1 MELAGEGDIMTAISD
16 WPTQPMAI
24 PDTAT
29 ITPRQTRRETRGQ
42 LLRFAGVGIL
52 NTALDVLVLNL
63 LLWLFTLHTAG
74 MVLFANTL
82 AYAVG
87 AVNSFC
93 WNKYW
98 TFRQHD
104 RVTRSEILRFAA
116 TTAGGIALN
125 DLLLWLAGH
134 IWLPAPGYTT
144 LWANVAK
151 IIAIGGT
158 VLLSYLGMRLWVF
171 ARRASHPP
179 ASASQIAARALD
191 QRITLSRAL
200 AHHGISVVLP
210 AYNEEQAIESTLADV
225 LCTLDEWNADFEVIV
240 VNDGSADR
248 TGALVGAVMRRD
260 ARVRLITHPA
270 NQGYGAALADGFAA
284 ATKDLTFFM
293 DADGQF
299 TLRDLVHLLIHIDGA
314 DAVLGYRL
322 HRQDSGLRLLNAW
335 GWNVLVALTLGVRV
349 RDLDCAFK
357 LFHTDFLHRHPPET
371 RSALIN
377 AELLY
382 RLKNAGAT
390 YCQVGVQHL
399 PRRGG
404 RATGANPRVIAR
416 ALLDLMV
423 SARRWRRETEMVRL
437 QAREA
442 SG

>member
-1 MELAGEGDIMTAISD
+1 
-16 WPTQPMAI
+16 
-24 PDTAT
+24 
-29 ITPRQTRRETRGQ
+29 
-42 LLRFAGVGIL
+42 
-52 NTALDVLVLNL
+52 
-63 LLWLFTLHTAG
+63 
-74 MVLFANTL
+74 NTL
-82 AYAVG
+82 AYAVC

-98 TFRQHD
+98 TFRRHD
-104 RVTRSEILRFAA
+104 RVTRAEILRFVA

-125 DLLLWLAGH
+125 DFLLWLAGH
-134 IWLPAPGYTT
+134 IWLPASGHTA
-144 LWANVAK
+144 LWTNVAK
-151 IIAIGGT
+151 VVAIGGT

-179 ASASQIAARALD
+179 ASASQLAAKALD
-191 QRITLSRAL
+191 QRIALSRAL
-200 AHHGISVVLP
+200 ARHGISVVLP

-225 LCTLDEWNADFEVIV
+225 LSTLDEWNADFEVIV

-248 TGALVGAVMRRD
+248 TGAMVDAVMRRD
-260 ARVRLITHPA
+260 ARVCLITHPT

-299 TLRDLVHLLIHIDGA
+299 AIRDLARLLIHIDGA

-335 GWNVLVALTLGVRV
+335 GWNVLVALVLVVRV

-357 LFHTDFLHRHPPET
+357 LFHTRFLQEHPPET

-382 RLKNAGAT
+382 RLNSAGAI
-390 YCQVGVQHL
+390 YQQVGVRHL

-404 RATGANPRVIAR
+404 RATGANPHVIAR
-416 ALLDLMV
+416 ALWDLAT
-423 SARRWRRETEMVRL
+423 SARKWRRETATIRL

-442 SG
+442 GG